1 MYKEDNTKR
10 VIYYKNLVFGGKSLL
25 LRSYIMFA
33 NLPYNTKLYMDAF
46 FRTMYR
52 MLVSHKKMLN
62 WLTADEAEKII
73 KDDLKTYIR
82 NFILNIVLGIILV
95 VYFIFSHSII
105 SLVCGL
111 IFISAPFVL
120 YRVSRS
126 VNYNKVVLKEREV
139 EKIEDLSLK
148 TFMYFKDNLLEKYN
162 YLIPDNYQ
170 DNREKKLDLRT
181 SPTAIG
187 YSLTSIICGYEND
200 YINEEETINYLSNI
214 LKSIDSLKK
223 WHGHLYNWY
232 NIETCEVMQ
241 PLFVST
247 VDSGNLVA
255 SLIVTREFLSN
266 LNQTNLV
273 ALCDKLINNTN
284 FKKLYSKRDVFSIGY
299 DENEGKLS
307 IYNYNKFAS
316 ESRLTS
322 YIAIALGEVPNK
334 HWFCLDKSLTVYKDR
349 KGLLSWSGTA
359 FEYFMPYLFMNN
371 YANTLLDETYQFARF
386 CNKDYIDS
394 VNRSLPWG
402 ISESAYNELDN
413 SLNYKYKA
421 FSTPHLKAKEDK
433 DNRIVISPYASL
445 MVMDMFPTDVY
456 RNITKFK
463 RLDMYGKYGLY
474 EAYDYDNN
482 GVVKSYFAHHQGMIL
497 IGLTNYLKDNVI
509 KKYFH
514 QNVNIRT
521 YDILLKE
528 KVQVRTSIDMK
539 MAKYKKYNYDK
550 EEIQNDIRAFSYLS
564 YMPEVSVLSNK
575 KYSLLMNDRGNS
587 FSRYRTLQLNRYR
600 KVTEQDYGLFLYI
613 KDLDTNYVW
622 SNTFAPMNRKANKY
636 EVVFASDKIKYIRKD
651 GDITTKTEIV
661 VTNEHHAE
669 IRKITFKN
677 ESDEKKTLELTT
689 YTEVILS
696 ENMSDISHR
705 AFNNMF
711 ISTEFDKETNSLI
724 AKRKTRGDD
733 NVNSY
738 MFNRLV
744 IPGVNEGY
752 TYTTER
758 VDFIGRNHTP
768 SNPVA
773 LNSEL
778 NNFVGDNLDPV
789 LSIRNTIEI
798 EPYNSKEI
806 YILCGFGRS
815 PEQIKEINNSYDN
828 MDKVDEAFEVS
839 TVMNIMRHYYCLQV

>member
-1 MYKEDNTKR
+1 MIREKFAKELNSKYGKNLFYFVYRKRKYNDKEEEYLGYERKRGALIQFNKILLHEIDKETSKELFNVNTLLNNKLDIKYVITLDTDTRLVLNTALNLVGAMSHPLNKPVLNKEGTKVISGYGIMQPRVTTDIEDTNRSVYSQIFAGIGGFDTYTSVVPNVYQDSFGEGSFVGKGIYDLKTFDSVLDGTFPDNKILSHDLLEGNYLRCAYISDIELVDGFPSKFLPDATRHHRWARGDTQIIDWLGIKVKNKKGKKVPNPLNSLEKYKILDNIVRMYMFPSLLLVILLAATNLVKYPVCWIGFVIIELALPIIFFLRSKMYKEDNTKR

-126 VNYNKVVLKEREV
+126 VNYNKVVLKEREI

-433 DNRIVISPYASL
+433 DNRIVI
-445 MVMDMFPTDVY
+445 
-456 RNITKFK
+456 
-463 RLDMYGKYGLY
+463 
-474 EAYDYDNN
+474 
-482 GVVKSYFAHHQGMIL
+482 
-497 IGLTNYLKDNVI
+497 
-509 KKYFH
+509 
-514 QNVNIRT
+514 
-521 YDILLKE
+521 
-528 KVQVRTSIDMK
+528 
-539 MAKYKKYNYDK
+539 
-550 EEIQNDIRAFSYLS
+550 
-564 YMPEVSVLSNK
+564 
-575 KYSLLMNDRGNS
+575 
-587 FSRYRTLQLNRYR
+587 
-600 KVTEQDYGLFLYI
+600 
-613 KDLDTNYVW
+613 
-622 SNTFAPMNRKANKY
+622 
-636 EVVFASDKIKYIRKD
+636 
-651 GDITTKTEIV
+651 
-661 VTNEHHAE
+661 
-669 IRKITFKN
+669 
-677 ESDEKKTLELTT
+677 
-689 YTEVILS
+689 
-696 ENMSDISHR
+696 
-705 AFNNMF
+705 
-711 ISTEFDKETNSLI
+711 
-724 AKRKTRGDD
+724 
-733 NVNSY
+733 
-738 MFNRLV
+738 
-744 IPGVNEGY
+744 
-752 TYTTER
+752 
-758 VDFIGRNHTP
+758 
-768 SNPVA
+768 
-773 LNSEL
+773 
-778 NNFVGDNLDPV
+778 
-789 LSIRNTIEI
+789 
-798 EPYNSKEI
+798 
-806 YILCGFGRS
+806 
-815 PEQIKEINNSYDN
+815 
-828 MDKVDEAFEVS
+828 
-839 TVMNIMRHYYCLQV
+839 